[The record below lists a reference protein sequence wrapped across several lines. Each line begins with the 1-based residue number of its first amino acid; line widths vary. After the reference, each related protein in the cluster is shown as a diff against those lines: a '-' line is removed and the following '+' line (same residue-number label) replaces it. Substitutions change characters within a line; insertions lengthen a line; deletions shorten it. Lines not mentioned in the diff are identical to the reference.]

1 MADDLRPTEGA
12 THHPHRAQSPD
23 GPEDLGSPDR
33 REDPGSPDG
42 RENPAS
48 PNGREE
54 PGSPDGQASANTPEA
69 DQEEADR
76 RLLLDRDARV
86 EAAGAEVAGATPFG
100 RLGQRF
106 DRRSPFW
113 IGAMGGLGLG
123 AAYVLGRAVVDARQ
137 VLLLIF
143 LALFIAIGLEPL
155 VALLHRH
162 GVRRGWAVLA
172 VVLVVLAAV
181 TGLIAAA
188 IPPLV
193 NEATDLA
200 KLAPHYLEDLNNK
213 SSVLGNLNKH
223 FHLVSHLKSSLSH
236 GGLSS
241 IASGVVGAG
250 KLVVDL
256 LGAFLIV
263 VVLTIYFLADMPR
276 VTKTVYRLVP
286 RSRRARAGLL
296 IDEVFA
302 RVGGY
307 VLGNVI
313 TSVIAGVGTLIWL
326 EIFGVP
332 YPLLLSVFVGF
343 MDLIPIV
350 GSTVAGIVVSLV
362 ALTVS
367 WPIALATAVFYV
379 VYRNLEDYLITPK
392 VMNRT
397 VKVSGL
403 VTVIAVVL
411 GGALLGVIGA
421 LIAIPIAAAIKL
433 VLDEVTF
440 PRLDA
445 A

>member
-1 MADDLRPTEGA
+1 MADDPRPTEGTA
-12 THHPHRAQSPD
+12 PPTGASSPD
-23 GPEDLGSPDR
+23 GHDARGSRR
-33 REDPGSPDG
+33 REEAAAVRDPE
-42 RENPAS
+42 ENIDS
-48 PNGREE
+48 
-54 PGSPDGQASANTPEA
+54 S
-69 DQEEADR
+69 
-76 RLLLDRDARV
+76 LLLDRESRV
-86 EAAGAEVAGATPFG
+86 EAAGEGPFG

-113 IGAMGGLGLG
+113 IGMVGGLGVG
-123 AAYVLGRAVVDARQ
+123 AAYVLGRSIVDARQ

-143 LALFIAIGLEPL
+143 LALFIAVGLEPL
-155 VALLHRH
+155 VALLYRH
-162 GVRRGWAVLA
+162 GVRRGFAVLIVTLVALGA
-172 VVLVVLAAV
+172 VG
-181 TGLIAAA
+181 GLLAAA

-193 NEATDLA
+193 NETSDLVR
-200 KLAPHYLEDLNNK
+200 LAPHYLQDLNDR
-213 SSVLGNLNKH
+213 SSFLGNLNKH
-223 FHLVSHLKSSLSH
+223 YHLVAHLKSSLSH

-250 KLVVDL
+250 KVVVGL

-263 VVLTIYFLADMPR
+263 LVMTVYFLADMPR
-276 VTKTVYRLVP
+276 VTKTIYRLVP
-286 RSRRARAGLL
+286 RSRRARAGML
-296 IDEVFA
+296 IDEMFA

-313 TSVIAGVGTLIWL
+313 TSVIAAVGTLIWL
-326 EIFGVP
+326 EAWSVP
-332 YPLLLSVFVGF
+332 YPLLLAVFVGF

-350 GSTVAGIVVSLV
+350 GSTVAGIIVSLV

-367 WPIALATAVFYV
+367 VPIALATAVFYV

-403 VTVIAVVL
+403 VTVMAVVI
-411 GGALLGVIGA
+411 GGALLGIIGA

-433 VLDEVTF
+433 VLEEVTF

-445 A
+445 G